1 MSVKPG
7 PLFGDNMAVERE
19 LSEFRLRFATDA
31 SEIWRV
37 ALFAQ
42 SRVKNFRVAENGLDV
57 RFGSSTGGSS
67 LAATGCRWYGEKVAI
82 PWAKQGHWGVKSLVN
97 EFVDG
102 DSDLDVTLARTG
114 SRPQWKW
121 GIASSWSALDISI
134 V

>member
-1 MSVKPG
+1 MKLG
-7 PLFGDNMAVERE
+7 PLFGDKIAAERA

-31 SEIWRV
+31 SEVWRV

-42 SRVKNFRVAENGLDV
+42 SRVKNFRVAESGLDV

-67 LAATGCRWYGEKVAI
+67 LPATGCLWYGEPVAI
-82 PWAKQGHWGVKSLVN
+82 PWAKQGHWGVNSLVN

-102 DSDLDVTLARTG
+102 DSDLDVTLARTR
-114 SRPQWKW
+114 SEPQWTCE
-121 GIASSWSALDISI
+121 IANSWSAQNISI